1 MRWESPSSPV
11 GKYPTIAY
19 WEPRPA
25 SSPPRPS
32 HGQFP
37 GRPQEP
43 PLSVLTPALPW
54 GRVEGATSAGR
65 SALSSGAQAS
75 LDRKHRAH
83 PFPSCSPR
91 RRAGVGSA
99 ERGAPWRQ
107 EAAHTRPPGGS
118 GLIPPCSRSHPSVL
132 RVLSAARP
140 PGRPRPPRR
149 LFRLHGCGC
158 PQRRPE
164 RRSRLSST
172 GPGRAL
178 GPSPLH
184 GSQQR
189 SWASLNGNH

>member
-11 GKYPTIAY
+11 GKYPKIAY

-75 LDRKHRAH
+75 LDRKHPAH
-83 PFPSCSPR
+83 PFPSCSPL

-118 GLIPPCSRSHPSVL
+118 GLILPSPGPILPCSGSSPPPDPPGALACLADSSVSTDVAVPRDGPRDARGFPRL
-132 RVLSAARP
+132 APGAPLAQARP
-140 PGRPRPPRR
+140 TVPN
-149 LFRLHGCGC
+149 
-158 PQRRPE
+158 
-164 RRSRLSST
+164 S
-172 GPGRAL
+172 GPG
-178 GPSPLH
+178 PP
-184 GSQQR
+184 
-189 SWASLNGNH
+189 